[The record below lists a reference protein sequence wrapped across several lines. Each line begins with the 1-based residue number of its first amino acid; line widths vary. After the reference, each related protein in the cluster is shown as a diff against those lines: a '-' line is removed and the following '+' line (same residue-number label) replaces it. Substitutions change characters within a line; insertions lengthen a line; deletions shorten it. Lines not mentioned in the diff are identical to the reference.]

1 MTFLTRPFLG
11 FVFAVQPVWLPL
23 LILDV
28 VTIAVLI
35 FRERLEPRALIFWIS
50 VTVVVPFV
58 GPLLYLLFGCNL
70 VSDRIFSR
78 KEEAER
84 GILAS
89 DKLMTGDARIL
100 RMGGADICTGGNVV
114 GLRWSADDYAAD
126 MVSDIRSAG
135 ERIGLMSRWLDYPEP
150 VIEAL
155 AEKAREGV
163 DVRVMTS
170 AAGFGRTR
178 GAGMLR
184 KAGAEVRTFRSKLI
198 AVVGMRPANRNLRSM
213 LAIDGKVAY
222 IGKGAV
228 MRVEGPAAH
237 RAMLRYSA
245 DWAFATHSEPSCGLE
260 APVGTGDA
268 EVQLVSGG
276 PDAGHDA
283 PMRACFEHVISSAK
297 HSLMVIAPY
306 LTPNDE
312 AYSALKM
319 AVFSGVDVTVLLPR
333 KGRHWYQS
341 WNSLSASNP
350 LMMAGVKVGPLRHGG
365 RRQDLRIVFG
375 IVHHPLP
382 PRRHE
387 HLRRDVLPEG
397 IAGDGVV
404 HPGGAQGRRGVPPR
418 GVQAQDA
425 PGHGPHSRGQDAD
438 VPELIFEP
446 NVYK

>member
-1 MTFLTRPFLG
+1 MTFLTKPFLG
-11 FVFAVQPVWLPL
+11 FVFAVQSVWLPL

-28 VTIAVLI
+28 ATIAVLI
-35 FRERLEPRALIFWIS
+35 FKERLEPRALIFWIS
-50 VTVVVPFV
+50 VTVVVPFI

-70 VSDRIFSR
+70 ISDRMFSR
-78 KEEAER
+78 KEDAER
-84 GILAS
+84 GLLAS
-89 DKLMTGDARIL
+89 DKVMTGDARIL
-100 RMGGADICTGGNVV
+100 RMGGADICTGRNDV
-114 GLRWSADDYAAD
+114 GLRWSADDYADD
-126 MVSDIRSAG
+126 MVSNIRSA
-135 ERIGLMSRWLDYPEP
+135 EKRICLMSRWLDYPEA
-150 VIEAL
+150 VIDAL
-155 AEKAREGV
+155 AERAGEGL

-178 GAGMLR
+178 KAGMLR
-184 KAGAEVRTFRSKLI
+184 KAGAEVCTFRCKLI
-198 AVVGMRPANRNLRSM
+198 AVIGMRPANRNLRSM

-245 DWAFATHSEPSCGLE
+245 DWAYATHSEPSCDLE
-260 APVGTGDA
+260 APMGTGDA

-297 HSLMVIAPY
+297 RSLLVIAPY

-350 LMMAGVKVGPLRHGG
+350 LMMAGVKVFFADKVLDRFVMVADGRICASSSGSFTTRSLRDDMNLCTVVYSRKTALEMESFIEEELEGA
-365 RRQDLRIVFG
+365 V
-375 IVHHPLP
+375 
-382 PRRHE
+382 E
-387 HLRRDVLPEG
+387 CLPEEYRRRTIPDMG
-397 IAGDGVV
+397 RIAV
-404 HPGGAQGRRGVPPR
+404 ARMMMF
-418 GVQAQDA
+418 
-425 PGHGPHSRGQDAD
+425 
-438 VPELIFEP
+438 L
-446 NVYK
+446 N